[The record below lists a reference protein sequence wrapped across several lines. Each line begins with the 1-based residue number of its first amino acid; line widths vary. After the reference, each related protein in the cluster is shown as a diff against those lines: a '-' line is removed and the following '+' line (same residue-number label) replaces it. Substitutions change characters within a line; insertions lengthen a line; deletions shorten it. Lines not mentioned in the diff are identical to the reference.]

1 MHMNIQVNKISV
13 LRGVKMSDKVNVSD
27 KPVYYE
33 RKLSFDKLLGRKNC
47 EIMYVDYERNF
58 SDLINIQAL
67 NRNVLLTPISMK
79 EYRKATGRL
88 W

>member
-1 MHMNIQVNKISV
+1 
-13 LRGVKMSDKVNVSD
+13 MSDKVNVSD

-47 EIMYVDYERNF
+47 EIMYVEYENHF
-58 SDLINIQAL
+58 SDLNIQAL
-67 NRNVLLTPISMK
+67 NRNVLLTPISIN

>member
-1 MHMNIQVNKISV
+1 MHMNIQVNKIAV
-13 LRGVKMSDKVNVSD
+13 LRGVKMNNKVNVSD

-58 SDLINIQAL
+58 SDLNIQAL
-67 NRNVLLTPISMK
+67 NRNVLLTPISIN
-79 EYRKATGRL
+79 EYRKATRRR